1 MSADFSPAEEMSS
14 APALL
19 RISFALPDPAT
30 IIERLQDVLGL
41 IKNGGG
47 DEALPMIS
55 RMAGLATPVREQ
67 PGNAD
72 EAGRIACEGAEK
84 EGAFFGQLQGSFD

>member
-72 EAGRIACEGAEK
+72 EAGNSRLSGYKSAGL
-84 EGAFFGQLQGSFD
+84 AFAPSF